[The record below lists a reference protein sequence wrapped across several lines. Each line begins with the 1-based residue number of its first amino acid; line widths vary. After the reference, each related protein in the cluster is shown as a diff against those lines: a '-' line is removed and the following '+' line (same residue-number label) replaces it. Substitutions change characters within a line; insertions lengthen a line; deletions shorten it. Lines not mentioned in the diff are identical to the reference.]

1 MNQTN
6 FSSPRRSGFRNLNN
20 LFLSMG
26 IVLTL
31 LGVLAIA
38 GAFFTT
44 MATII
49 FFGVLLVLAGTIQLT
64 HTLSQRSRNPFFRS
78 SGVLYLLVGLI
89 MLISPVGSAIGL
101 TILLALM
108 FVTAGAI
115 RLRYAF
121 AARKMGLPSSWYF
134 TGAALNFVLT
144 LLIISGLPETGTW
157 VIGFFLGLELLFTGM
172 TMIFLTARIHLNY

>member
-1 MNQTN
+1 
-6 FSSPRRSGFRNLNN
+6 
-20 LFLSMG
+20 MG

-44 MATII
+44 LATVI
-49 FFGVLLVLAGTIQLT
+49 FFGVLLVLAGVIQLT
-64 HTLSQRSRNPFFRS
+64 HTLSQRSRSPFFRG

-89 MLISPVGSAIGL
+89 MLIAPVGSAIGL

-108 FVTAGAI
+108 FVTAGVI